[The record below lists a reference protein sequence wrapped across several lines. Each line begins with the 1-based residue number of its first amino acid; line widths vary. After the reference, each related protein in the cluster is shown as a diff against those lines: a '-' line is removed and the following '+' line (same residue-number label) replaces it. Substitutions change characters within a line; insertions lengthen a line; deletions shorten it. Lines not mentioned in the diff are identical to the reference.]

1 MIDRGERRS
10 GAWRGLATNTQRC
23 STPSRSRF
31 SSSRARPALCVRVVT
46 GRLQGLRQHHHL
58 QRHQHA
64 WGSTLRV
71 GTGKGFALRPSKAG
85 GDPGRVGAQPIPAL
99 HSGEFALHAGEFAG
113 TSLRVTG
120 ALTALQV
127 AGSTRPPAALTL
139 AAAGAPL
146 TFARPLHHQEAPE
159 IPPRPRPLQ
168 LQRQLQ
174 RQQQLSQP
182 LPLSGPQRPRSAC
195 RSRRAIGAGATGTGG
210 GGGDE
215 ACREERGGAQ
225 AGIAEAGRR
234 GFGGRGDAL
243 ADAGVGGSSGK
254 PFTTGLH
261 LQR

>member
-120 ALTALQV
+120 ALVRHTIVECAPKRARCTAWRSIVCKADRVWRQASSCIASSCLASSALGWRVV
-127 AGSTRPPAALTL
+127 AGRVVV
-139 AAAGAPL
+139 
-146 TFARPLHHQEAPE
+146 
-159 IPPRPRPLQ
+159 
-168 LQRQLQ
+168 
-174 RQQQLSQP
+174 
-182 LPLSGPQRPRSAC
+182 
-195 RSRRAIGAGATGTGG
+195 
-210 GGGDE
+210 
-215 ACREERGGAQ
+215 
-225 AGIAEAGRR
+225 GRVV
-234 GFGGRGDAL
+234 A
-243 ADAGVGGSSGK
+243 
-254 PFTTGLH
+254 
-261 LQR
+261 

>member
-99 HSGEFALHAGEFAG
+99 RSGEFALHAGEFAG

-127 AGSTRPPAALTL
+127 AGSTRLPAALAL
-139 AAAGAPL
+139 AATGAPL
-146 TFARPLHHQEAPE
+146 TSAGTLTFAGTSLRVTGPLHHQEAPE

-195 RSRRAIGAGATGTGG
+195 RSRRAIGAGTTGTGG

-215 ACREERGGAQ
+215 ARREERGGAQ
-225 AGIAEAGRR
+225 AG
-234 GFGGRGDAL
+234 
-243 ADAGVGGSSGK
+243 V
-254 PFTTGLH
+254 
-261 LQR
+261 